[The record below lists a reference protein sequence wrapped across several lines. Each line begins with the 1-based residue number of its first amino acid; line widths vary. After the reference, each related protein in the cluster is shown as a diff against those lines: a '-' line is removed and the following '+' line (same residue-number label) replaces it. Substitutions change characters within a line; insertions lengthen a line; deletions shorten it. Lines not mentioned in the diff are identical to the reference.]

1 MADFQKMF
9 DVIDELNSFV
19 KSEPLLKEFVPAMSE
34 VHEQARAVAG
44 GQRHVPAMQK
54 TSTKTIPDRAL
65 AQRIIEIMS
74 KLPQVD
80 PATDDRASVLAGAQ
94 LLGNLVVAITHAVY
108 GSFPDVV
115 PRD

>member
-9 DVIDELNSFV
+9 EVFDELSTYV
-19 KSEPLLKEFVPAMSE
+19 KGEPRLIEFVPAMWE
-34 VHEQARAVAG
+34 LREQARAVAA
-44 GQRHVPAMQK
+44 GQRRVPMMPT

-65 AQRIIEIMS
+65 AERIVEIMS

-80 PATDDRASVLAGAQ
+80 AATDDQASVLAGAQ

-115 PRD
+115 PRE